1 MNEDS
6 DALEIKM
13 ILLGETAVGKT
24 SIISRYVEDK
34 FNDNVMSSTSMT
46 YVQKKLTIN
55 KQKIQLNI
63 WDTIGQEKF
72 RSLSKLFFK
81 DTKIVVLVYSITSLS
96 SFEGLEYWMNLYKE
110 TIGDDAILGVVGNK
124 SDLFLEQEVDEEK
137 GAEFAQ
143 KNGGYFE
150 LISAKEN
157 RVGLDNYITRL
168 VTECLKKNPNL
179 SGNKNKNIK
188 LKSVDDDQEELKA
201 GCCAGEK
208 NKRKIRKYSIIQ
220 KSNSSVINALFLG
233 ENSVG
238 KTSII
243 NRINNKEFHPNEAHT
258 EEFSILEYKYDKNK
272 MKLDIKI
279 NDVDNDKKKTKE
291 FIELIKKSKLYFIVY
306 DVKSKKSLENVEY
319 WIEVITKLKENITKD
334 LFYILANKND
344 KSDGNDNNEMISEGR
359 NIANENKF
367 MFKAISAKDD
377 EGISDLIDESV
388 DNYLSLP

>member
-1 MNEDS
+1 MDDDS
-6 DALEIKM
+6 DVLEIKM

-24 SIISRYVEDK
+24 SIIARYV
-34 FNDNVMSSTSMT
+34 DNNFSDTVMSSTSMT

-55 KQKIQLNI
+55 KQTIQLNI

-81 DTKIVVLVYSITSLS
+81 DTKIVVLVYSITSLA
-96 SFEGLEYWMNLYKE
+96 SFEGLNYWMNLYKE

-137 GAEFAQ
+137 GAEFAE
-143 KNGGYFE
+143 KNGGFFE

-157 RVGLDNYITRL
+157 RAGLDSYINKL
-168 VTECLKKNPNL
+168 VTEYLKKNPNL
-179 SGNKNKNIK
+179 SKNKKNNIK
-188 LKSVDDDQEELKA
+188 LKVDTDDKEELKA

-208 NKRKIRKYSIIQ
+208 NKRKIRKYSSIQ
-220 KSNSSVINALFLG
+220 KDDNGIINAIFLG

-243 NRINNKEFHPNEAHT
+243 NRIKKKDFNPGETHT
-258 EEFSILEYKYDKNK
+258 EQLSEYTYKYNKNK

-279 NDVDNDKKKTKE
+279 SDVDNEKKKSKE
-291 FIELIKKSKLYFIVY
+291 FIEKLQNSKIYFLVY
-306 DVKSKKSLENVEY
+306 DVKSKKSLDNIEY
-319 WIEVITKLKENITKD
+319 WIEVITKLKENINND
-334 LFYILANKND
+334 LFYVLANKSD
-344 KSDGNDNNEMISEGR
+344 RSDGNENNEMISEGK
-359 NIANENKF
+359 NMAYENKF

-377 EGISDLIDESV
+377 EGISELIDEGV
-388 DNYLSLP
+388 DNYLIIP